1 MEAKTNSAENG
12 KTEFIRTSQNNA
24 DWNLF
29 SASAP
34 GLKYSLDKR

>member
-1 MEAKTNSAENG
+1 MEAKTNSAKNG
-12 KTEFIRTSQNNA
+12 KTEIRPAIQNKA

-34 GLKYSLDKR
+34 GLKYSLV